1 MVASPVHF
9 FTATRRKN
17 SSDAMEKLL
26 RRVAVFTPSR
36 RRTRPLSTKHFFNK
50 KMCGLIKVTHNIW
63 FFNKNVVPLQ
73 AFFIFTHNMYKPQF
87 NQRKALRFR
96 HFTRKGWALFACLG
110 RVVTI
115 GVLSVA
121 TLESAS
127 AASDDSSTKT
137 KTELTDDG
145 ETTDKE
151 ATLDD
156 VEVTGSRA
164 PLALGQAA
172 RMVTVLSREEIQAA
186 PVQSIN
192 DFLKLA
198 VGVDVRQRGPIGAQ
212 TDVGIR
218 GGTSEQITI
227 LLNGINICDPQTG
240 HNAFD
245 LPCDLSDI
253 ERIEV
258 LEGPAGRV
266 YGTSS
271 LVGAINIVTKQ
282 AAQTGGDVR
291 LEGGS
296 FGYMSAGGRI
306 SLATST
312 SHSLSASY
320 TRSDG
325 YQRAKSGALNSDY
338 DGGKIFYQGGFNDEK
353 MRLGWHAGLS
363 TKGFGSNTFYSAK
376 FDEQFEKTAK
386 LYTAIKGET
395 KGWFHLSPS
404 IYWNRSYDR
413 FELIRGSEEK
423 VKFNYHRTDVF
434 GVNLNSWFD
443 WAAGRTAFGAEF
455 RNEDIISG
463 NLGEP
468 LNEPKHISGT
478 DRDYLYGLNRSN
490 LSFHIEHN
498 ILLQRFTLSAGFI
511 AVKNTWNEMPF
522 TVYPGI
528 DASYRI
534 GDNWK
539 VYASY
544 NSSLRMPS
552 FTELYYS
559 VGGHKADKYLKP
571 EELRAVEGGIKYL
584 TPAITAQASVYYH
597 HCSNMI
603 DWIMDTRDAE
613 AVWQSVNHTK
623 VNSVGV
629 ETSFSFD
636 LERLFRIE
644 RSTFNIAYN
653 YIHQDKDEADYIQSQ
668 YSLEYLRHKLT
679 AALQLH
685 LLSQLDLTL
694 KYRWQDRTGSYT
706 NTEGV
711 VCDYQPYGV
720 MDARLSWNADTY
732 SIYLDTNN
740 LFDKHYVDY
749 GNVSQP
755 GIWIVVGGKLHF
767 NL

>member
-1 MVASPVHF
+1 
-9 FTATRRKN
+9 
-17 SSDAMEKLL
+17 
-26 RRVAVFTPSR
+26 
-36 RRTRPLSTKHFFNK
+36 
-50 KMCGLIKVTHNIW
+50 
-63 FFNKNVVPLQ
+63 
-73 AFFIFTHNMYKPQF
+73 MYKPLF

-96 HFTRKGWALFACLG
+96 QFTRKRWALFACVG

-121 TLESAS
+121 TLRSAAVTATDTLSVAGGS
-127 AASDDSSTKT
+127 AASN
-137 KTELTDDG
+137 TDDG
-145 ETTDKE
+145 QTTDKE

-172 RMVTVLSREEIQAA
+172 RMVTVLSRDEIQAA

-192 DFLKLA
+192 DLLKMA

-245 LPCDLSDI
+245 LPCDISDI

-271 LVGAINIVTKQ
+271 LMGAINIVTKDGRSKM
-282 AAQTGGDVR
+282 AEVR
-291 LEGGS
+291 VEGGS
-296 FGYMSAGGRI
+296 FGYLSTAGRI
-306 SLATST
+306 ALTSRLLPLT
-312 SHSLSASY
+312 SQLSTSY

-338 DGGKIFYQGGFNDEK
+338 SGGKVYYQGGYNTKDI
-353 MRLGWHAGLS
+353 RIGWHAGLS
-363 TKGFGSNTFYSAK
+363 IKGFGSNTFYSAK
-376 FDEQFEKTAK
+376 FDEQYEKTTK
-386 LYTAIKGET
+386 IYTAIKGET
-395 KGWFHLSPS
+395 KGWFHFSPS

-413 FELIRGSEEK
+413 FELIRGTEDK
-423 VKFNYHRTDVF
+423 VPFNYHRTDVF
-434 GVNLNSWFD
+434 GVNLNSYFD
-443 WAAGRTAFGAEF
+443 WQLGRTALGAEF
-455 RNEDIISG
+455 RNEDIVSG

-468 LNEPKHISGT
+468 LNKPIHISGT

-490 LSFHIEHN
+490 LSFHLEHN
-498 ILLQRFTLSAGFI
+498 ILLKRFTLSAGFI
-511 AVKNTWNEMPF
+511 AVKNTWNQMPF
-522 TVYPGI
+522 TIYPGI

-571 EELRAVEGGIKYL
+571 EELRAIEGGVKFSNRWL
-584 TPAITAQASVYYH
+584 TAKAAVFH
-597 HCSNMI
+597 HHSRDMI
-603 DWIMDTRDAE
+603 DWVRDTREQDAP
-613 AVWQSVNHTK
+613 WQSVNLTK
-623 VNSVGV
+623 VNTLGV
-629 ETSFSFD
+629 ETTVNCQLSPVNCQLSYCY
-636 LERLFRIE
+636 L
-644 RSTFNIAYN
+644 
-653 YIHQDKDEADYIQSQ
+653 HQSKDTPEYLQSQ

-679 AALQLH
+679 AQLQMHIAERLN
-685 LLSQLDLTL
+685 LTVN
-694 KYRWQDRTGSYT
+694 YRWQDRMGSYT
-706 NTEGV
+706 DTDGQI
-711 VCDYQPYGV
+711 QPYHPYSV
-720 MDARLSWNADTY
+720 VDARLAWDADTY
-732 SIYLDTNN
+732 SLYIAGNN
-740 LFDKHYVDY
+740 LTCHRYVDY
-749 GNVSQP
+749 GNVRQP
-755 GIWIVVGGKLHF
+755 GLWLTVGAKYHIRL
-767 NL
+767 

>member
-1 MVASPVHF
+1 MH
-9 FTATRRKN
+9 
-17 SSDAMEKLL
+17 SSHL
-26 RRVAVFTPSR
+26 F
-36 RRTRPLSTKHFFNK
+36 
-50 KMCGLIKVTHNIW
+50 
-63 FFNKNVVPLQ
+63 VPLQ
-73 AFFIFTHNMYKPQF
+73 VLSTINSMYKPLF

-96 HFTRKGWALFACLG
+96 QFTRKRWALFACVG

-121 TLESAS
+121 TLRSAAVTATDTLSVAGGS
-127 AASDDSSTKT
+127 AASN
-137 KTELTDDG
+137 TDDG
-145 ETTDKE
+145 QTTDKE

-172 RMVTVLSREEIQAA
+172 RMVTVLSRDEIQAA

-192 DFLKLA
+192 DLLKMA

-245 LPCDLSDI
+245 LPCDISDI

-271 LVGAINIVTKQ
+271 LMGAINIVTKDGRSKM
-282 AAQTGGDVR
+282 AGVR
-291 LEGGS
+291 VEGGS
-296 FGYMSAGGRI
+296 FGYLSTAGRI
-306 SLATST
+306 ALTSRLLPLT
-312 SHSLSASY
+312 SQLSTSY

-338 DGGKIFYQGGFNDEK
+338 SGGKVYYQGGYNTKDI
-353 MRLGWHAGLS
+353 RIGWHAGLS
-363 TKGFGSNTFYSAK
+363 IKGFGSNTFYSAK
-376 FDEQFEKTAK
+376 FDEQYEKTTK
-386 LYTAIKGET
+386 IYTAIKGET
-395 KGWFHLSPS
+395 KGWFHFSPS

-413 FELIRGSEEK
+413 FELIRGTEDK
-423 VKFNYHRTDVF
+423 VPFNYHRTDVF
-434 GVNLNSWFD
+434 GVNLNSYFD
-443 WAAGRTAFGAEF
+443 WQLGRTALGAEF
-455 RNEDIISG
+455 RNEDIVSG

-468 LNEPKHISGT
+468 LNKPIHISGT

-490 LSFHIEHN
+490 LSFHLEHN
-498 ILLQRFTLSAGFI
+498 ILLKRFTLSAGFI
-511 AVKNTWNEMPF
+511 AVKNTWNQMPF
-522 TVYPGI
+522 TLYPGV

-571 EELRAVEGGIKYL
+571 EELRAVEGGIKYAGQWL
-584 TPAITAQASVYYH
+584 TMKASIFH
-597 HCSNMI
+597 HHSRDII
-603 DWIMDTRDAE
+603 DWVRDTRDAD
-613 AVWQSVNHTK
+613 AVWQSVNLTK
-623 VNSVGV
+623 VNTFGQEVTLASQ
-629 ETSFSFD
+629 FSPFT
-636 LERLFRIE
+636 LQL
-644 RSTFNIAYN
+644 SYC
-653 YIHQDKDEADYIQSQ
+653 HLHLSKDVPDYLQSQ
-668 YSLEYLRHKLT
+668 YSLEYLRHKVTAQLQMPIVALLNLT
-679 AALQLH
+679 VN
-685 LLSQLDLTL
+685 
-694 KYRWQDRTGSYT
+694 YRWQDRMGSYT
-706 NTEGV
+706 DTNGQIQS
-711 VCDYQPYGV
+711 YHPYSIV
-720 MDARLSWNADTY
+720 DCRLAWNADTY
-732 SIYLDTNN
+732 SLYMEVNN
-740 LFDKHYVDY
+740 LFSKKYVDY
-749 GNVSQP
+749 GNVPQP
-755 GIWIVVGGKLHF
+755 GTWLMAGFKY
-767 NL
+767 NLNI

>member
-1 MVASPVHF
+1 
-9 FTATRRKN
+9 
-17 SSDAMEKLL
+17 
-26 RRVAVFTPSR
+26 
-36 RRTRPLSTKHFFNK
+36 
-50 KMCGLIKVTHNIW
+50 
-63 FFNKNVVPLQ
+63 
-73 AFFIFTHNMYKPQF
+73 MYKPLF

-96 HFTRKGWALFACLG
+96 QFTRKRWALFACVG

-121 TLESAS
+121 TLRSAAVTATDTLSVAGGS
-127 AASDDSSTKT
+127 AASN
-137 KTELTDDG
+137 TDDG
-145 ETTDKE
+145 QTTDKE

-172 RMVTVLSREEIQAA
+172 RMVTVLSRDEIQAA

-192 DFLKLA
+192 DLLKMA

-245 LPCDLSDI
+245 LPCDISDI

-271 LVGAINIVTKQ
+271 LMGAINIVTKDGRSKM
-282 AAQTGGDVR
+282 AEVR
-291 LEGGS
+291 VEGGS
-296 FGYMSAGGRI
+296 FGYLSTAGRI
-306 SLATST
+306 ALTSRLLPLT
-312 SHSLSASY
+312 SQLSTSY

-338 DGGKIFYQGGFNDEK
+338 SGGKVYYQGGYNTKDI
-353 MRLGWHAGLS
+353 RIGWHAGLS
-363 TKGFGSNTFYSAK
+363 IKGFGSNTFYSAK
-376 FDEQFEKTAK
+376 FDEQYEKTTK
-386 LYTAIKGET
+386 IYTAIKGET
-395 KGWFHLSPS
+395 KGWFHFSPS

-413 FELIRGSEEK
+413 FELIRGTEDK
-423 VKFNYHRTDVF
+423 VPFNYHRTDVF
-434 GVNLNSWFD
+434 GVNLNSYFD
-443 WAAGRTAFGAEF
+443 WQLGRTALGAEF
-455 RNEDIISG
+455 RNEDIVSG

-468 LNEPKHISGT
+468 LNKPIHISGT

-490 LSFHIEHN
+490 LSFHLEHN
-498 ILLQRFTLSAGFI
+498 ILLKRFTLSAGFI
-511 AVKNTWNEMPF
+511 AVKNTWNQMPF
-522 TVYPGI
+522 TLYPGV

-571 EELRAVEGGIKYL
+571 EELRAVEGGIKYAGQWL
-584 TPAITAQASVYYH
+584 TMKASIFH
-597 HCSNMI
+597 HHSRDMI
-603 DWIMDTRDAE
+603 DWVRDTRDAD
-613 AVWQSVNHTK
+613 AVWQSVNLTK
-623 VNSVGV
+623 VNTFGQEVTLASQ
-629 ETSFSFD
+629 FSPFT
-636 LERLFRIE
+636 LQL
-644 RSTFNIAYN
+644 SYCHL
-653 YIHQDKDEADYIQSQ
+653 HQSKDVPDYLQSQ
-668 YSLEYLRHKLT
+668 YSLEYLRHKVTAQLQMPIVALLNLT
-679 AALQLH
+679 VN
-685 LLSQLDLTL
+685 
-694 KYRWQDRTGSYT
+694 YRWQDRMGSYT
-706 NTEGV
+706 DTNGQIQS
-711 VCDYQPYGV
+711 YHPYSIV
-720 MDARLSWNADTY
+720 DCRLAWNADTY
-732 SIYLDTNN
+732 SLYMEANN
-740 LFDKHYVDY
+740 LFSKKYVDY
-749 GNVSQP
+749 GNVPQP
-755 GIWIVVGGKLHF
+755 GTWLMAGFKY
-767 NL
+767 NLNI

>member
-1 MVASPVHF
+1 
-9 FTATRRKN
+9 
-17 SSDAMEKLL
+17 
-26 RRVAVFTPSR
+26 
-36 RRTRPLSTKHFFNK
+36 
-50 KMCGLIKVTHNIW
+50 
-63 FFNKNVVPLQ
+63 
-73 AFFIFTHNMYKPQF
+73 MYKPLF

-96 HFTRKGWALFACLG
+96 QFTRKRWALFACVG

-121 TLESAS
+121 TLRSAAVTATDTLSVAGGS
-127 AASDDSSTKT
+127 AASN
-137 KTELTDDG
+137 TDDG
-145 ETTDKE
+145 QTTDKE

-172 RMVTVLSREEIQAA
+172 RMVTVLSRDEIQAA

-192 DFLKLA
+192 DLLKMA

-245 LPCDLSDI
+245 LPCDISDI

-271 LVGAINIVTKQ
+271 LMGAINIVTKDGRSKM
-282 AAQTGGDVR
+282 AEVR
-291 LEGGS
+291 VEGGS
-296 FGYMSAGGRI
+296 FGYLSTAGRI
-306 SLATST
+306 ALTSRLLPLT
-312 SHSLSASY
+312 SQLSTSY

-338 DGGKIFYQGGFNDEK
+338 SGGKVYYQGGYNTKDI
-353 MRLGWHAGLS
+353 RIGWHAGLS
-363 TKGFGSNTFYSAK
+363 IKGFGSNTFYSAK
-376 FDEQFEKTAK
+376 FDEQYEKTTK
-386 LYTAIKGET
+386 IYTAIKGET
-395 KGWFHLSPS
+395 KGWFHFSPS

-413 FELIRGSEEK
+413 FELIRGTEDK
-423 VKFNYHRTDVF
+423 VPFNYHRTDVF
-434 GVNLNSWFD
+434 GVNLNSYFD
-443 WAAGRTAFGAEF
+443 WLLGRTALGAEF
-455 RNEDIISG
+455 RNEDIVSG

-468 LNEPKHISGT
+468 LNKPIHISGT

-490 LSFHIEHN
+490 LSFHLEHN
-498 ILLQRFTLSAGFI
+498 ILLKRFTLSAGFI
-511 AVKNTWNEMPF
+511 AVKNTWNQMPF
-522 TVYPGI
+522 TLYPGV

-571 EELRAVEGGIKYL
+571 EELRAVEGGIKYAGQWL
-584 TPAITAQASVYYH
+584 TMKASIFH
-597 HCSNMI
+597 HHSRDMI
-603 DWIMDTRDAE
+603 DWVRDTREQDAP
-613 AVWQSVNHTK
+613 WQSVNLTK
-623 VNSVGV
+623 VNTFGQEVTLASQ
-629 ETSFSFD
+629 FSPFT
-636 LERLFRIE
+636 LQL
-644 RSTFNIAYN
+644 SYC
-653 YIHQDKDEADYIQSQ
+653 HLHLSKDVPDYLQSQ
-668 YSLEYLRHKLT
+668 YSLEYLRHKVTAQLQMHIVERLNLT
-679 AALQLH
+679 VN
-685 LLSQLDLTL
+685 
-694 KYRWQDRTGSYT
+694 YRWQDRMGSYT
-706 NTEGV
+706 DTNGQIQS
-711 VCDYQPYGV
+711 YHPYSIV
-720 MDARLSWNADTY
+720 DCRLAWNADTY
-732 SIYLDTNN
+732 SLYMEANN
-740 LFDKHYVDY
+740 LFSKKYVDY
-749 GNVSQP
+749 GNVPQP
-755 GIWIVVGGKLHF
+755 GTWLMAGFKY
-767 NL
+767 NLNI

>member
-1 MVASPVHF
+1 MLL
-9 FTATRRKN
+9 TIN
-17 SSDAMEKLL
+17 S
-26 RRVAVFTPSR
+26 
-36 RRTRPLSTKHFFNK
+36 
-50 KMCGLIKVTHNIW
+50 
-63 FFNKNVVPLQ
+63 
-73 AFFIFTHNMYKPQF
+73 MYKPLF

-96 HFTRKGWALFACLG
+96 QFTRKRWALFACVG

-121 TLESAS
+121 TLRSAAVTATDTLSVAGGS
-127 AASDDSSTKT
+127 AASN
-137 KTELTDDG
+137 TDDG
-145 ETTDKE
+145 QTTDKE

-172 RMVTVLSREEIQAA
+172 RMVTVLSRDEIQAA

-192 DFLKLA
+192 DLLKMA

-245 LPCDLSDI
+245 LPCDISDI

-271 LVGAINIVTKQ
+271 LMGAINIVTKDGRSKM
-282 AAQTGGDVR
+282 AEVR
-291 LEGGS
+291 VEGGS
-296 FGYMSAGGRI
+296 FGYLSTAGRI
-306 SLATST
+306 ALTSRLLPLT
-312 SHSLSASY
+312 SQLSTSY

-338 DGGKIFYQGGFNDEK
+338 SGGKVYYQGGYNTKDI
-353 MRLGWHAGLS
+353 RIDWHAGLS
-363 TKGFGSNTFYSAK
+363 IKGFGSNTFYSAK
-376 FDEQFEKTAK
+376 FDEQYEKTTK
-386 LYTAIKGET
+386 IYTAIKGET
-395 KGWFHLSPS
+395 KGWFHFSPS

-413 FELIRGSEEK
+413 FELIRGTEDK
-423 VKFNYHRTDVF
+423 VPFNYHRTDVF
-434 GVNLNSWFD
+434 GVNLNSYFD
-443 WAAGRTAFGAEF
+443 WQLGRTALGAEF
-455 RNEDIISG
+455 RNEDIVSG

-468 LNEPKHISGT
+468 LNKPIHISGT

-490 LSFHIEHN
+490 LSFHLEHN
-498 ILLQRFTLSAGFI
+498 ILLKRFTLSAGFI
-511 AVKNTWNEMPF
+511 AVKNTWNQMPF
-522 TVYPGI
+522 TLYPGV

-571 EELRAVEGGIKYL
+571 EELRAVEGGIKYAGQWL
-584 TPAITAQASVYYH
+584 TMKASIFH
-597 HCSNMI
+597 HHSRDMI
-603 DWIMDTRDAE
+603 DWVRDTRDAD
-613 AVWQSVNHTK
+613 AVWQSVNLTK
-623 VNSVGV
+623 VNTFGQEVTLASQ
-629 ETSFSFD
+629 FSPFT
-636 LERLFRIE
+636 LQL
-644 RSTFNIAYN
+644 SYCHL
-653 YIHQDKDEADYIQSQ
+653 HQSKDVPDYLQSQ
-668 YSLEYLRHKLT
+668 YSLEYLRHKVTAQLQMPIVALLNLT
-679 AALQLH
+679 VN
-685 LLSQLDLTL
+685 
-694 KYRWQDRTGSYT
+694 YRWQDRMGSYT
-706 NTEGV
+706 DTNGQIQS
-711 VCDYQPYGV
+711 YHPYSIV
-720 MDARLSWNADTY
+720 DCRLAWNADTY
-732 SIYLDTNN
+732 SLYMEANN
-740 LFDKHYVDY
+740 LFSKKYVDY
-749 GNVSQP
+749 GNVPQP
-755 GIWIVVGGKLHF
+755 GTWLMAGFKY
-767 NL
+767 NLNI